1 MLQNNEVTSITK
13 DARLN
18 LYYANVVCVSGNLLT
33 LEQRQI
39 SQSDAQTIQG
49 LLNKNRIVY
58 YGTQENSTTKK
69 PS

>member
-1 MLQNNEVTSITK
+1 MLQDGEITSITT
-13 DARLN
+13 DARFG
-18 LYYANVVCVSGNLLT
+18 LYYANVVCVSDNQMT